1 MKKRKLGL
9 FPKVLIAI
17 TIGSLLG
24 LIAPDVMIRIFKTF
38 NVFFASSLSKY
49 W

>member
-24 LIAPDVMIRIFKTF
+24 TYSAGCYDQNI
-38 NVFFASSLSKY
+38 
-49 W
+49 

>member
-24 LIAPDVMIRIFKTF
+24 LIAPDIMIRVLKTLDRKS
-38 NVFFASSLSKY
+38 VV
-49 W
+49 